1 MPSLNLSVA
10 HTLSQEEAR
19 ERLQRF
25 LEVVKSQYGEHVNNL
40 EEEWT
45 DEFVRFA
52 FSAMG
57 FSTSGKMT
65 VSQGEVV
72 VDSKIPLAAMMF
84 RGKIEST
91 IREQLTRVLRA

>member
-10 HTLSQEEAR
+10 HSLSQEEAR

-40 EEEWT
+40 EEEWN

-65 VSQGEVV
+65 ISHEEVV

-91 IREQLTRVLRA
+91 IREQLTRVLRS

>member
-1 MPSLNLSVA
+1 MPSMNLKVEHSL
-10 HTLSQEEAR
+10 TQEEAR

-25 LEVVKSQYGEHVNNL
+25 LELVKAQYGSHVSNL
-40 EEEWT
+40 EEEWN
-45 DEFVRFA
+45 ENFLRFA

-57 FSTSGKMT
+57 FSTSGKVT
-65 VSQGEVV
+65 VEATEVV
-72 VDSKIPLAAMMF
+72 VDSKIPLAAMMV